1 MSFGKINVQ
10 LGVFV
15 VYCII
20 YACPHHY
27 NYHHHRVKICLKGLS
42 SACSGLLI
50 IVENTN
56 QPTTLQPVIS
66 SDGKTRVLKENRCLQ

>member
-1 MSFGKINVQ
+1 MFSWGS
-10 LGVFV
+10 LW
-15 VYCII
+15 YTA
-20 YACPHHY
+20 YACHHHY

-66 SDGKTRVLKENRCLQ
+66 NDVVLVKGKNKGTERKQVPSMI